1 MSFSELHEE
10 IDRSFGH
17 GPAPRSVEDRIHA
30 GHRALLRRRLASGFA
45 AFAVVAALG
54 GTAWALAPGDRPA
67 ATGTI
72 IATDPSPAPSP
83 TESAS
88 PEPWEPGTP
97 VRYVDGE
104 LQIRPGVVVHERI
117 ENPYGYAPP
126 RMSDAL
132 DLTFKGKRMWVIAE
146 HKNSGGSLSMSAPSN
161 GWASFA
167 DYVADQVELAVPGD
181 SGWPDTLRL
190 TDQGTVVA
198 SPGSE
203 ILQRSDDP
211 ALGES
216 FAPAGTPTG
225 AALVRAAEDGVAYFV
240 VWRVV
245 GGELD
250 VLTTPPDDVTGATF
264 QELLSYARSQYASGE
279 GLR

>member
-45 AFAVVAALG
+45 ALAVVIAMG
-54 GTAWALAPGDRPA
+54 GTAWALAPGGGPS
-67 ATGTI
+67 ATGTM

-83 TESAS
+83 KESAT
-88 PEPWEPGTP
+88 PAPWEPGTP

-104 LQIRPGVVVHERI
+104 LQIRPGVVVHEHI

-126 RMSDAL
+126 KVSDAL

-146 HKNSGGSLSMSAPSN
+146 DENSGGSLSMSAPSN

-167 DYVADQVELAVPGD
+167 DYVADQVDLAGPGD

-190 TDQGTVVA
+190 TDQGTVIA

-203 ILQRSDDP
+203 VLQRSDDP

-216 FAPAGTPTG
+216 FAPAGAPTG

-240 VWRVV
+240 VWRVID
-245 GGELD
+245 GKLD
-250 VLTTPPDDVTGATF
+250 VITTPPDDVTGATF
-264 QELLSYARSQYASGE
+264 QELLAYARSQYASGE